1 MGLSVVQM
9 GYEDEGLILSDWVHL
24 QTNPMSVV
32 FLFSIDVI
40 ASLFCEDK
48 NEILHDFSSG
58 WKRIKCVLCPNNGE
72 SLTDRDLTGISVH
85 TSVLLTIPSLPFTSS
100 HPPMYLVCCMDLLF

>member
-1 MGLSVVQM
+1 MKYCMISPLAGRGSNV
-9 GYEDEGLILSDWVHL
+9 
-24 QTNPMSVV
+24 
-32 FLFSIDVI
+32 
-40 ASLFCEDK
+40 
-48 NEILHDFSSG
+48 SSAP
-58 WKRIKCVLCPNNGE
+58 IMGE